1 MPNNIL
7 GSEGEGVNTP
17 FVGLENTYYIKSGAL
32 DKDETYSTSKVIPK
46 GIALGTDGTHYLV
59 YDPDAHDGH
68 ETFAGFLFEGVIIKT
83 DVNGDT
89 YDVDIAV
96 CKGGV
101 VDPSLVDNW
110 DADIETS
117 DLWTQNFTDASL

>member
-17 FVGLENTYYIKSGAL
+17 FVSLENTYFIKSGVL
-32 DKDETYSTSKVIPK
+32 NKNETYSTSKVIPK
-46 GIALGTDGTHYLV
+46 GIALGWNGTKYLV

-68 ETFAGFLFEGVIIKT
+68 EVFKGFLFEGVIIKT
-83 DVNGDT
+83 DVNGDP
-89 YDVDIAV
+89 YDVDISV

-101 VDPSLVDNW
+101 VDPSLVANW
-110 DADIETS
+110 DAAILSE